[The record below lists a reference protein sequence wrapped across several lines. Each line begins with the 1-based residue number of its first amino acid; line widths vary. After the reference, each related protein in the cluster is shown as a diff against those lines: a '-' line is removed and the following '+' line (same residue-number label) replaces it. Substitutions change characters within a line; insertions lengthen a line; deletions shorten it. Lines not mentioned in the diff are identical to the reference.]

1 MSDEK
6 NWYVVTV
13 DNVDETTSRFIYAGI
28 PCQDMRKRF
37 NKNEIAFPT
46 SYTERALTCLE
57 KQSKE
62 YFLETTG
69 IENTLRIKFQEG
81 GGTFN
86 PQNPGDYFEGWD
98 DLLPVISNVYTSLG
112 IQIIPDNPHGRPKS
126 PISRNG
132 GNSKYLYIHFW
143 STPVKT
149 AITNMKS
156 VYGIRLVGSQQD
168 ALTPSN
174 VGISIKDNGKT
185 IAEYVNDNL
194 YILFD
199 LPHARGNNVKQVF
212 ARIIGSYLVLMGRTR
227 EELDGFYHA
236 IGDPTMYSLMEN
248 PSVNKFANAYPF
260 QTAPTVDSLKEHSKE
275 LFVEACSRL
284 YTKTITTLEDTLN
297 DYDTTINE
305 HNQILIKVMKDR
317 EILSMELD
325 PLRSSLESRKLR
337 AGIEYDK
344 LCALPHV
351 RNVIILGKTIQIFT
365 DLTIAV
371 NPWTTIGEFRID
383 IHTEGNKGGISAK
396 HLTTTHGRS
405 SDAKIVKINCECC
418 LEDSK
423 TTEVLKLL
431 AGYHYVDLAQMMINY
446 IESNPSGNIL
456 FASHNPDGL
465 ITLDWIFTSSV
476 TTYHSLKDK
485 IYRYFKMI
493 TEPQFTSQREL
504 YINSCS
510 KLYKKNIVAM
520 ESSFSNYTN
529 EINEYNQKLIEVMRD
544 REILLMRLDPLRSSA
559 DSKNRWA
566 DIEYDKLCA
575 SPHVKDV
582 IITGNIIQIITDTIS
597 INYKGESFNIGEFK
611 IELYTDGSGDG
622 VKVFNLTKPRNG
634 RAHPHVL
641 QSTGYC
647 CLGNIK
653 NGMLKLLAGYEYVVL
668 AQMMITF
675 LQSYNPDNTYE
686 KISTWR

>member
-1 MSDEK
+1 
-6 NWYVVTV
+6 
-13 DNVDETTSRFIYAGI
+13 
-28 PCQDMRKRF
+28 
-37 NKNEIAFPT
+37 
-46 SYTERALTCLE
+46 
-57 KQSKE
+57 
-62 YFLETTG
+62 
-69 IENTLRIKFQEG
+69 
-81 GGTFN
+81 
-86 PQNPGDYFEGWD
+86 
-98 DLLPVISNVYTSLG
+98 
-112 IQIIPDNPHGRPKS
+112 
-126 PISRNG
+126 
-132 GNSKYLYIHFW
+132 
-143 STPVKT
+143 
-149 AITNMKS
+149 
-156 VYGIRLVGSQQD
+156 
-168 ALTPSN
+168 
-174 VGISIKDNGKT
+174 
-185 IAEYVNDNL
+185 
-194 YILFD
+194 
-199 LPHARGNNVKQVF
+199 
-212 ARIIGSYLVLMGRTR
+212 
-227 EELDGFYHA
+227 
-236 IGDPTMYSLMEN
+236 
-248 PSVNKFANAYPF
+248 
-260 QTAPTVDSLKEHSKE
+260 
-275 LFVEACSRL
+275 
-284 YTKTITTLEDTLN
+284 
-297 DYDTTINE
+297 
-305 HNQILIKVMKDR
+305 
-317 EILSMELD
+317 
-325 PLRSSLESRKLR
+325 
-337 AGIEYDK
+337 
-344 LCALPHV
+344 
-351 RNVIILGKTIQIFT
+351 
-365 DLTIAV
+365 
-371 NPWTTIGEFRID
+371 
-383 IHTEGNKGGISAK
+383 
-396 HLTTTHGRS
+396 
-405 SDAKIVKINCECC
+405 
-418 LEDSK
+418 
-423 TTEVLKLL
+423 
-431 AGYHYVDLAQMMINY
+431 MMINY

-566 DIEYDKLCA
+566 DLEYDKLCA